1 MVRLHHLAQDVAR
14 RQPAPAAGRRAV
26 HVAGDAAQPLDDV
39 EEPRLAADGE
49 VEARVAV
56 GDDVEPR
63 HLLLADETRHRVEVL
78 LAEARVTERV
88 LEAAPAQ
95 FLDEPLRPR
104 IGAGDR
110 RRQHEVAG
118 GAQHGTTLRPARGGV
133 KPPCDTSRIH
143 DGRTPVATLEIR
155 TAEELADPALEARWA
170 ARRADRETDVLQR
183 ILRSFV
189 ERGGPIPVDDIV
201 ATFPDDARASVHD
214 TLRALDDDDLIRVR
228 DGHVDVAYPFAAAP
242 TSFVIR
248 LPDGAERYA
257 CCATDALGIAPM
269 LGLSVHIG
277 TKCHHCQAP
286 LNFSVSPD
294 AGPEVDGVMVWFE
307 KQADHRG
314 RALDSL

>member
-1 MVRLHHLAQDVAR
+1 M
-14 RQPAPAAGRRAV
+14 
-26 HVAGDAAQPLDDV
+26 
-39 EEPRLAADGE
+39 
-49 VEARVAV
+49 
-56 GDDVEPR
+56 
-63 HLLLADETRHRVEVL
+63 
-78 LAEARVTERV
+78 
-88 LEAAPAQ
+88 
-95 FLDEPLRPR
+95 
-104 IGAGDR
+104 
-110 RRQHEVAG
+110 
-118 GAQHGTTLRPARGGV
+118 
-133 KPPCDTSRIH
+133 
-143 DGRTPVATLEIR
+143 ATLEIR

-170 ARRADRETDVLQR
+170 ARGAARETDVLQR